1 MDIPDKEILL
11 EEYRQ
16 LMESQRDNT
25 RISYSWM
32 ASIILVLCSALF
44 FFGLTTNTLAV
55 FVPALVLG
63 VCSCI
68 IWMGL
73 SGVFARY
80 TSLRFDRID
89 EVSKEL
95 GIPPL
100 KAPEPF
106 SPLKQARTYVYLF
119 AIIYILAWLLRLVL
133 GFLI

>member
-1 MDIPDKEILL
+1 MDIPDKETLL

-25 RISYSWM
+25 RIAYSWM

-44 FFGLTTNTLAV
+44 SFGLTTNALAV
-55 FVPALVLG
+55 FVPALILG
-63 VCSCI
+63 IFVCL
-68 IWMGL
+68 IWVGL
-73 SGVFARY
+73 TEVFARY
-80 TSLRFDRID
+80 TRLRFDRID
-89 EVSKEL
+89 EVSNEL

-100 KAPEPF
+100 QAPAPF
-106 SPLKQARTYVYLF
+106 SPLKQARTYVFMF

>member
-1 MDIPDKEILL
+1 MEIPDKETRL

-25 RISYSWM
+25 RIAYSWM

-44 FFGLTTNTLAV
+44 FFGLTTNAFAV
-55 FVPALVLG
+55 FVPALILG
-63 VCSCI
+63 IFVCI
-68 IWMGL
+68 IWVGL
-73 SGVFARY
+73 TEVFARY
-80 TSLRFDRID
+80 TRLRFNRID

-100 KAPEPF
+100 RAPEPF

-119 AIIYILAWLLRLVL
+119 AIIYIFAWLLRLVL